1 MIPLLSG
8 SSLGLYRCSEN
19 LPESN
24 ITEIYAGFA
33 RSMMLPNPI
42 LDEMS
47 FDLTFFDL
55 VLIILMAGCTVI
67 GVRRG
72 VAGLVVGIGVFPL
85 WLVLNII
92 GGIHPLVGFL
102 LSLAAGWL
110 LGQLSKM
117 LHTTGAISAASDTAR
132 AMMGG
137 SGGVLLGMGLVAA
150 LALSFQTKATPVNG
164 PGNFTYPSPD
174 GMPKL
179 ISDSVHDSKILQ
191 WLSYRPSDGG
201 LNIWNAAPVV
211 RTLLVPDRN
220 GSTQ

>member
-1 MIPLLSG
+1 
-8 SSLGLYRCSEN
+8 
-19 LPESN
+19 
-24 ITEIYAGFA
+24 
-33 RSMMLPNPI
+33 
-42 LDEMS
+42 MS
-47 FDLTFFDL
+47 FDLTFFDF

-72 VAGLVVGIGVFPL
+72 VAGMVVGIGVIPL

-102 LSLAAGWL
+102 LALAAGWL

-132 AMMGG
+132 AVMGG
-137 SGGVLLGMGLVAA
+137 TGGVLLGMGLVAA

-164 PGNFTYPSPD
+164 PGSFVYPSPD
-174 GMPKL
+174 GLPKL
-179 ISDSVHDSKILQ
+179 IADGVHDSKIVQ
-191 WLSYRPSDGG
+191 WLSYRPSNGG
-201 LNIWNAAPVV
+201 LGVWNAAPVV

-220 GSTQ
+220 GSSQ

>member
-1 MIPLLSG
+1 
-8 SSLGLYRCSEN
+8 
-19 LPESN
+19 
-24 ITEIYAGFA
+24 
-33 RSMMLPNPI
+33 
-42 LDEMS
+42 MS
-47 FDLTFFDL
+47 FDLTFFDFM
-55 VLIILMAGCTVI
+55 LIILMAGCTVI

-72 VAGLVVGIGVFPL
+72 VAGLVVGIGVFPM

-102 LSLAAGWL
+102 MALAAGWL

-132 AMMGG
+132 SVMGG
-137 SGGVLLGMGLVAA
+137 TGGVLLGMGLVAA

-201 LNIWNAAPVV
+201 LGIWKSSPVV

-220 GSTQ
+220 GF